1 MNIKRVKVGD
11 LETNCYILTINQ
23 NSIIIDPGDEPE
35 KIIANVGNNNVLGI
49 LITHSHFDHIGAL
62 NELKNKYNTPIYHK
76 ANFEEKEYE
85 IGNFKFSVIYTSG
98 HTDDSITIY
107 FKDEKVMF
115 TGDFLFKGTVGR
127 TDLPTGDYERMQESI
142 EKIKKYDKNIKI
154 YPGHGETS
162 KLELEFKNNIYLK

>member
-1 MNIKRVKVGD
+1 
-11 LETNCYILTINQ
+11 
-23 NSIIIDPGDEPE
+23 
-35 KIIANVGNNNVLGI
+35 
-49 LITHSHFDHIGAL
+49 
-62 NELKNKYNTPIYHK
+62 
-76 ANFEEKEYE
+76 
-85 IGNFKFSVIYTSG
+85 
-98 HTDDSITIY
+98 
-107 FKDEKVMF
+107 MF